1 MRIRRT
7 SLVVILGS
15 LALLATTG
23 CDPKTS
29 DRDLVWVDPTAAMEV
44 GMARRNVLGI
54 GRATRVCWLDPRS
67 VADYEKE
74 HIPNAVNLPFP
85 AISDRAQVDLAGYDE
100 FVVYGTDY
108 ADPLPASA
116 SKRLMEMGFKKVY
129 TLKGGLRAWKRD
141 GQPVVS
147 GPTPEGTSPAA
158 PAAPATAGTTPPA
171 G

>member
-1 MRIRRT
+1 MQIRRFI
-7 SLVVILGS
+7 LVLILGS
-15 LALLATTG
+15 ITLLAAGG

-44 GMARRNVLGI
+44 GMSRRTLLGL

-67 VADYEKE
+67 PAEYAKE
-74 HIPNAVNLPFP
+74 HIPDAINLPFP

-100 FVVYGTDY
+100 FIVYGTDF

-116 SKRLMEMGFKKVY
+116 SKRLMEMGFKKVF
-129 TLKGGLRAWKRD
+129 TLRGGLRAWKRD

-147 GPTPEGTSPAA
+147 GATPEGTA
-158 PAAPATAGTTPPA
+158 PAAPVAPAASGATTPA